1 MLDLRTHT
9 LSHRRILL
17 LGILVFAAVAR
28 LATIGQGTNIDE
40 GYFLLQGREA
50 ARGHLPFVDT
60 QLNKGPLIAW
70 FVAPFF
76 LLSDTPVVPTRLAVV
91 VVAVLGIWG
100 AARLARRWWGGE
112 AALLVAAWYGL
123 ESYAA
128 LWGKCVHVSVLLPA
142 MSVWVLN
149 ALDEGCDGLQ
159 ESPRKSSLRA
169 WNLIA
174 SAGLL
179 LGLCG
184 MLKQTA
190 VFLIPVVLFRVAQF
204 RMTQSVS
211 GQNRVRF
218 TVRFLGIFGGM
229 ALLPWAVLIVVY
241 AVAGHLPALFD
252 DLFSAHF
259 RMRMGFDHPLDY
271 RLGEMFRVMVMSPFL
286 WLTAFVGG
294 VAILV
299 RSDRKGWVAV
309 LWFLAEFLG
318 NGFSLGHFWRH
329 YLFAALPA
337 AALLAGYATISL
349 TRRFAAPTEADRPQR
364 MWIAVGVIAVLSLVW
379 WPKQFW
385 GYPGLTLREEARLA
399 ETISERI
406 GDGPF
411 LNLMN
416 PAVALWADRDLPQTV
431 SGDRTLRVPG
441 LYPMISRGYLSEADL
456 MRSIESWRRQ
466 GVCGAAIYGKDIRA
480 LVRDPK
486 LKMLKPL
493 ARYLVE
499 DFPDDSTVAFETEK
513 RKTSYMEIVVFA
525 RRSDDG

>member
-1 MLDLRTHT
+1 MLNPQTHP
-9 LSHRRILL
+9 LSHRKILL
-17 LGILVFAAVAR
+17 LGILVFAAAAR

-76 LLSDTPVVPTRLAVV
+76 LLSDTPIVPARLAVV

-112 AALLVAAWYGL
+112 AALLVAAWYGF

-142 MSVWVLN
+142 MSVWVLT
-149 ALDEGCDGLQ
+149 ALDEGCAGLQ
-159 ESPRKSSLRA
+159 ESPRRA

-174 SAGLL
+174 AAGLL

-184 MLKQTA
+184 LLKQTA
-190 VFLIPVVLFRVAQF
+190 IFLVPVLLLQILLSQMAQAAPD
-204 RMTQSVS
+204 RRT
-211 GQNRVRF
+211 GRL
-218 TVRFLGIFGGM
+218 LGVCGGM
-229 ALLPWAVLIVVY
+229 ALLPWVVLIAVY
-241 AVAGHLPALFD
+241 GAAGHLSALFD
-252 DLFSAHF
+252 DLFSAHL
-259 RMRMGFDHPLDY
+259 RMRMGFDHPLEY
-271 RLGEMFRVMVMSPFL
+271 RLREILQVMAMSPFL
-286 WLTAFVGG
+286 WLTALVGG
-294 VAILV
+294 VAVFV
-299 RSDRKGWVAV
+299 RRDRKGWVA
-309 LWFLAEFLG
+309 LAWFLAEFLG

-337 AALLAGYATISL
+337 ASLLAGYATISL
-349 TRRFAAPTEADRPQR
+349 TRKLATPTERDRPQTI
-364 MWIAVGVIAVLSLVW
+364 WIAVGVVAGLSLVW

-385 GYPGLTLREEARLA
+385 GYPGLTLREETRLSTTIA
-399 ETISERI
+399 ERV

-416 PAVALWADRDLPQTV
+416 PSVAVWAGLDLPRTV
-431 SGDRTLRVPG
+431 RGSRTLRIPG
-441 LYPMISRGYLSEADL
+441 LYPMISRGYLSETNLA
-456 MRSIESWRRQ
+456 RSIESWREQ
-466 GVCGAAIYGKDIRA
+466 GVSGAAIYGKDLRA
-480 LVRDPK
+480 LTRDPN
-486 LKMLKPL
+486 LETLRPL
-493 ARYLVE
+493 LLYLAN
-499 DFPDDSTVAFETEK
+499 DFTVAFETER
-513 RKTSYMEIVVFA
+513 RKTSYTEIVVFA